1 METTMSQRTDAM
13 LSKQDK
19 GLGMSDTTY
28 FQGMAR
34 ETWPR
39 ERFGSVKASLNAM
52 HRFISPRVRKEFTH
66 RRARSIWEG
75 TAKRIDAEEA
85 AAFREAQIEETR
97 REYRE
102 LQIRLASLEA
112 SLAVADAEFHGPQM
126 DAYRGASNPVGRM
139 DRP

>member
-1 METTMSQRTDAM
+1 M

-75 TAKRIDAEEA
+75 AAKRIDAEEA
-85 AAFREAQIEETR
+85 AAFREAQIEEAR

-102 LQIRLASLEA
+102 LQDRIARLAA
-112 SLAVADAEFHGPQM
+112 ALAVADEEFHGPQM
-126 DAYRGASNPVGRM
+126 DAHRSASSPVGGIHRAGTQG
-139 DRP
+139 